1 MKPEHRDE
9 SEIFSQLEDL
19 CKSPGYVHAIAY
31 FCFRDNTVGYADQ
44 LEVENLF
51 KQYAPERLVRL
62 EISTLIGLAC
72 KGELDI
78 NLPPPEI
85 TQKYIDQTEKLLNEL
100 HQSMLQ
106 PSIKL
111 ISTAISNPTI
121 TSNPF
126 ATGAALRESIFYSG
140 EAAYSFQYRDL
151 PLEKYKNDNGWFTK
165 NKGYSIQQ
173 AITIISAISRLQGE
187 KINTFL
193 PSIVGKHP
201 EEWTCLPAYT
211 FTINDVATE
220 SNEDESIVKSFIRS
234 FVVPK
239 SIDINQF
246 KSLGDFNPLNAYPIV
261 QLNEN
266 EYLLFQSYS
275 LAEAL
280 YETPFFWLI
289 EDKSYKDTALK
300 NRGAFTESFCKE
312 SLTRVFG
319 ENRVFTNI
327 NIYNKKT
334 RIGEIDVLVI
344 FANRAI
350 VVQAKSKKLTIEAR
364 KGNDNCLKDDFKKAV
379 QDAYDQAFQS
389 ATFLNNQDYI
399 LVDSDGNKLNILRKY
414 KEVYP
419 FCVVSEHYPSLNF
432 QVLQF
437 LKYQTT
443 NCIMHPFVMDVF
455 FLDVLCEML
464 QSPLHFLSYVNR
476 RVQYGDKLL
485 SSHELTILSYHI
497 KHNLWIED
505 DHTILILDD
514 DIGAD
519 LDLAMLAR
527 RDNVP
532 GKTTPSGILTKYQS
546 TFFGRLIAQID
557 RLEDPGTIDLGLM
570 LLQLSGETIE
580 SINKQVSK
588 FTKLSRRDRKHHD
601 FSLGMS
607 DNSTGL
613 TIHCNHDDVPVAL
626 DKLREHC
633 LGRKY
638 VEQAKSWFG
647 LCINPL
653 NSQIKVGVGFDFEW
667 THSEE
672 MDKKFENLMN
682 NSPRILW
689 RKNA

>member
-19 CKSPGYVHAIAY
+19 CTSPGYLHAIAY
-31 FCFRDNTVGYADQ
+31 FCFRDNTVGYAEQ
-44 LEVENLF
+44 IKVENLL
-51 KQYAPERLVRL
+51 KQYAPERLVRP

-78 NLPPPEI
+78 HLPPPEI
-85 TQKYIDQTEKLLNEL
+85 IQKYIDETENLLNEL
-100 HQSMLQ
+100 HQTMLQ
-106 PSIKL
+106 PLIKL
-111 ISTAISNPTI
+111 ISTAISNPTV

-126 ATGAALRESIFYSG
+126 ATGTALREPIFYSG

-151 PLEKYKNDNGWFTK
+151 PLEKYKNDNGWFTA

-173 AITIISAISRLQGE
+173 AITIISAISQLQGE
-187 KINTFL
+187 KINAFL
-193 PSIVGKHP
+193 PSILLKHP
-201 EEWTCLPAYT
+201 RKWTSLPAYT
-211 FTINDVATE
+211 FTIDEIVAE
-220 SNEDESIVKSFIRS
+220 SNEDESIVKSFIKS
-234 FVVPK
+234 FVLPK
-239 SIDINQF
+239 SIDKSQF
-246 KSLGDFNPLNAYPIV
+246 RALGDFNPLNAYPIV
-261 QLNEN
+261 QISEN

-312 SLTRVFG
+312 CLTRVFG
-319 ENRVFTNI
+319 ESRVFTNV

-364 KGNDNCLKDDFKKAV
+364 KGNDNSLKDDFKKAV
-379 QDAYDQAFQS
+379 QDAYNQAFQS
-389 ATFLNNQDYI
+389 ATFLNDQDYI
-399 LVDSDGNKLNILRKY
+399 LVDSDGNELNIPRVY
-414 KEVYP
+414 KEIYP

-432 QVLQF
+432 QVRQF
-437 LKYQTT
+437 LKFQTT
-443 NCIMHPFVMDVF
+443 DFIMHPFVMDVF

-476 RVQYGDKLL
+476 RVQYGDKIF
-485 SSHELTILSYHI
+485 SGHELTILSYHL
-497 KHNLWIED
+497 KNNLWIED
-505 DHTILILDD
+505 DHTLMTLDD

-557 RLEDPGTIDLGLM
+557 RLDDPGTIDLGFM

-580 SINKQVSK
+580 SINKGVSK
-588 FTKLSRRDRKHHD
+588 FTKLSKRDKKHHD

-607 DNSTGL
+607 DSSNGL
-613 TIHCNHDDVPVAL
+613 TIHCNHDDAPVAL

-638 VEQAKSWFG
+638 VEQARSWFG
-647 LCINPL
+647 LSINPL

-672 MDKKFENLMN
+672 MDKKFEKLM

-689 RKNA
+689 RKNT

>member
-1 MKPEHRDE
+1 MKQEYRDE
-9 SEIFSQLEDL
+9 SEIFAQLEAL
-19 CKSPGYVHAIAY
+19 CTSPGYVHAIAH

-44 LEVENLF
+44 MEVENLLE
-51 KQYAPERLVRL
+51 QYAPERLVRP

-85 TQKYIDQTEKLLNEL
+85 TQKYIDETEILLNEL

-111 ISTAISNPTI
+111 LSRAISNPTV

-126 ATGAALRESIFYSG
+126 ATGAALREPIFYSG

-151 PLEKYKNDNGWFTK
+151 PLEKYKNDNGWFKT
-165 NKGYSIQQ
+165 NKVYSVQQ

-187 KINTFL
+187 KINAFF
-193 PSIVGKHP
+193 PSILLKHP
-201 EEWTCLPAYT
+201 GEWTSLPIFT
-211 FTINDVATE
+211 FTIDEIAIE
-220 SNEDESIVKSFIRS
+220 SNEDESIVKSFIES

-239 SIDINQF
+239 SIDISQF
-246 KSLGDFNPLNAYPIV
+246 KALGDFNPLNAYPII
-261 QLNEN
+261 QLSEG
-266 EYLLFQSYS
+266 EYLLFQGYS

-289 EDKSYKDTALK
+289 EDTSYKDLALK
-300 NRGAFTESFCKE
+300 NRGTFTESFCKE
-312 SLTRVFG
+312 CLTRVFG
-319 ENRVFTNI
+319 ENRVFTNV

-389 ATFLNNQDYI
+389 AAFLDDQDCI
-399 LVDSDGNKLNILRKY
+399 LVDSDGNKLNIPREY
-414 KEVYP
+414 KEIYP

-443 NCIMHPFVMDVF
+443 NCIMPPFVMDVF
-455 FLDVLCEML
+455 FLDVVCEML

-505 DHTILILDD
+505 DHTVLMLDD

-532 GKTTPSGILTKYQS
+532 AKTTPSGILTKYRS
-546 TFFGRLIAQID
+546 TFFGRLITQID
-557 RLEDPGTIDLGLM
+557 RLEDPGIIDLGFM

-588 FTKLSRRDRKHHD
+588 FTKLSRRDKKHHD

-607 DNSTGL
+607 DSSTGL
-613 TIHCNHDDVPVAL
+613 TIHCNHDDAPVAL

-638 VEQAKSWFG
+638 VEQARSWFG
-647 LCINPL
+647 LSINPL

-682 NSPRILW
+682 SPRILW